1 MSFLTVNT
9 NILELG
15 KYPIGQTSI
24 FHLNNMRCKLF
35 SNQNSIKFLP
45 LYQEEVDPVISIE
58 LTIDFS
64 GKDVSF
70 SNFINSVDSNFF

>member
-1 MSFLTVNT
+1 MSFLTINT
-9 NILELG
+9 NILDLD
-15 KYPIGQTSI
+15 KYPIDQTSI
-24 FHLNNMRCKLF
+24 FHLNNMRCKMF
-35 SNQNSIKFLP
+35 NQNSIKFLS